1 MNISIPYFYLKNK
14 KEKYI
19 NNKSLISLYL
29 RFSIFVFYIN
39 TIGKERK

>member
-1 MNISIPYFYLKNK
+1 MNISIPYFYLKE